1 MSIASELIAL
11 NGYILGAYDEINDKG
26 GTVPQ
31 NKNMANLATAI
42 TSIPSGGGL
51 GIPLE
56 VDANGYVSRQKT
68 SFTFTFPA
76 EATVIDMHYSQGKT
90 GLPFAF
96 IYCLGLTSVDM
107 SSVTSIIGMRAAEQC
122 FAYCKNLT
130 DADLSGLDT
139 INGASACEYMFKTCT
154 KLTAVD
160 LSALRR
166 ATTDY
171 AMSYMFSNC
180 TSLKTL
186 SFPSFD
192 ASVSTNGALAYML
205 DGCSGVTVHFPSS
218 QQSTMG
224 SWNNVTKGFGGSNT
238 TVLFDL

>member
-1 MSIASELIAL
+1 MTPGQMPAQIA
-11 NGYILGAYDEINDKG
+11 
-26 GTVPQ
+26 
-31 NKNMANLATAI
+31 
-42 TSIPSGGGL
+42 SIPSGGGV

-56 VDANGYVSRQKT
+56 VDANGYISRQRT

-76 EATVIDMHYSQGKT
+76 EATAIDMHYSQGKI

-96 IYCLGLTSVDM
+96 ADCQGLTSVDM
-107 SSVTSIIGMRAAEQC
+107 SSITSIIGMYAVQQC
-122 FAYCKNLT
+122 FAYCANLVT
-130 DADLSGLDT
+130 ADLSGLDT
-139 INGASACEYMFKTCT
+139 INGANACMNMFSSCP
-154 KLTAVD
+154 KLTTVD

-166 ATTDY
+166 VTSSNAV
-171 AMSYMFSNC
+171 SYMFSNC

-192 ASVSTNGALAYML
+192 ASVSTNSALAYML
-205 DGCSGVTVHFPSS
+205 DSCSGVTVHFPAS

-224 SWNNVTKGFGGSNT
+224 SWSNVTSGFGGTNT